1 MNVNYIGTIL
11 KTTSI
16 KLLGF
21 YNDVEY
27 IFLVQAGNVSVNNDT
42 IEIYDYVEDQWFSLS
57 DDSFKIQTIYTHK
70 RVLPSYPEFEN
81 YEDYISTYQDL
92 IEQNNDIYLVEFQA
106 KKDNLKYIDTQRVNL
121 NILKNGLPI
130 GDIFLMKQFNITDL
144 SAFQRRTDEVIEH
157 MRCVCMEKL
166 QETGDIAISN
176 LLIEKEKFVLENDID
191 SIEEVDIIIDMIKEA
206 IDNTSVETFQTI
218 KDIYTLWP
226 PILLPV
232 PFQQYL

>member
-21 YNDVEY
+21 YNDAEY
-27 IFLVQAGNVSVNNDT
+27 IFLIQAGKVEIDSNIVK
-42 IEIYDYVEDQWFSLS
+42 IYDYVEDQWFNLT
-57 DDSFKIQTIYTHK
+57 DENFRVQTIYVHK

-81 YEDYISTYQDL
+81 YSDYILTCQDL
-92 IEQNNDIYLVEFQA
+92 INQNNELYLVEFQA
-106 KKDNLKYIDTQRVNL
+106 KKDNLEYIDTQRVNL

-144 SAFQRRTDEVIEH
+144 SAFQRRTDGIIDH
-157 MRCVCMEKL
+157 MRGICVEKL
-166 QETGDIAISN
+166 QQTGDIAISN
-176 LLIEKEKFVLENDID
+176 LLTEREKFALESDTD
-191 SIEEVDIIIDMIKEA
+191 SIEEVDIIIDMIREA
-206 IDNTSVETFQTI
+206 VNTTSFETFQTI
-218 KDIYTLWP
+218 EDVYTLWP

-232 PFQQYL
+232 PFEKYL